1 MPKRHPKNCKRY
13 PSGGC
18 RFKNDCA
25 FKHPS
30 KIVVK
35 DQCEIEHKVKFLG
48 NIVHDLALKLPNVEE
63 ELKLFKKQISSKT
76 LTEEVDHK
84 DYLHKQNI

>member
-1 MPKRHPKNCKRY
+1 M
-13 PSGGC
+13 GGC

-35 DQCEIEHKVKFLG
+35 DQCEIEQKVKFLE
-48 NIVHDLALKLPNVEE
+48 NIVHDLTLKLLNVEE
-63 ELKLFKKQISSKT
+63 ELKLFKKNMSSET
-76 LTEEVDHK
+76 PTEEVDHN
-84 DYLHKQNI
+84 DYLDKQNISSNKDRGGA